1 VQSDV
6 NIGHSNSL
14 SSSLSSSKI
23 VALSYQNFDGVPGGG
38 DSKDSSNPRAPCV
51 DGVPCGDSKV
61 SSNTGVRCVE
71 SAPGVG
77 SKGSS
82 KISSNL
88 RF

>member
-38 DSKDSSNPRAPCV
+38 DSKDSSSPRAPCV
-51 DGVPCGDSKV
+51 DGGDSKV
-61 SSNTGVRCVE
+61 SSNTGVRFVE